1 MTPGER
7 GLLIANG
14 RALSVLLRLVDLG
27 LMGNF
32 DRGMTEKSLVSLNSA
47 LTEVADEN
55 DSGRLVWRG
64 RPTKEDDV
72 ISWVAATTG
81 ISVLKIIGKSR
92 LQDVV
97 RARWL
102 AMYLMHLLLGMSSVQ
117 LGAMFS
123 RDHTSVLHA
132 LRNIDRSYPQLD
144 EISKAAKRELNLG

>member
-7 GLLIANG
+7 GLLVANG

-47 LTEVADEN
+47 LTQVSDEN

-72 ISWVAATTG
+72 ISWVAAVTG
-81 ISVLKIIGKSR
+81 VSVLKIKGKSR

-102 AMYLMHLLLGMSSVQ
+102 AMHLLHMFLGSSSVQ
-117 LGAMFS
+117 LGAMFG